1 MFRRFLSLFRR
12 GRLDRE
18 LSDEVEFH
26 LAMLAEEKIQAGF
39 SPEQA
44 RAVARR
50 EFGGVDQMKESY
62 RDARGLPLLESI
74 FGDCAHAVR
83 MMRMNLLFSITIT
96 LTLAFGIGVTTAVF
110 TVANAILLQPLRIP
124 DPDRAVF
131 RNAHADQH
139 SARRALRPA
148 RHRRAVSPAVGR

>member
-1 MFRRFLSLFRR
+1 
-12 GRLDRE
+12 
-18 LSDEVEFH
+18 
-26 LAMLAEEKIQAGF
+26 
-39 SPEQA
+39 
-44 RAVARR
+44 
-50 EFGGVDQMKESY
+50 MKESY

-124 DPDRAVF
+124 DPDRAVVLQSTNPREGTAF
-131 RNAHADQH
+131 SVAEGVFSDWRQ
-139 SARRALRPA
+139 
-148 RHRRAVSPAVGR
+148 RAVSFEAMAGCWNTSMILSGHGQARRTDVIRTTAQFFPLAGLRTRHPSQ